1 MTENAIF
8 SLVGQSPFVLGQT
21 HRFAPGPLYGSA
33 LNLDSSIDVYA
44 FVRFNNGFTPSEL
57 IQQYM
62 TGWTVKEDQD
72 RHSRWHGRNAT
83 WFDVLTN
90 KISVDRS
97 SVGNALYLVLNLATK
112 GAAPVG
118 KNYAKIDEWALTQK
132 HRSQDTQQSQPIP
145 SPQNA
150 PSMDAQTLYQMQMH
164 QLQQQQ
170 QQQQQFQQAQPQMQM
185 GVGLG
190 ISQPNMQM
198 GMLNMPNMAMQNPMN
213 STMGMGY
220 VPQNMG
226 NPQSMQM
233 MMNMMPNQMMMN
245 PMVNPNTQMMGNVA
259 LSSNQQMMGG
269 AMLNPSQQMMGNS
282 MLNPGQQMMANSMM
296 NTNAQMMGMQGTN
309 PMNMNNQML
318 SQMNQN
324 HMQNQMNPNSG
335 YPNQ

>member
-44 FVRFNNGFTPSEL
+44 FVRFNNGFTPAEL

-118 KNYAKIDEWALTQK
+118 KNYAKIDEWASTQK
-132 HRSQDTQQSQPIP
+132 HRSQDGQGAQTKQ
-145 SPQNA
+145 SPQTLQ
-150 PSMDAQTLYQMQMH
+150 SVDAQTLHQMQM
-164 QLQQQQ
+164 QQMQ
-170 QQQQQFQQAQPQMQM
+170 QQQQQFQQPQSQMQM
-185 GVGLG
+185 GIGLG
-190 ISQPNMQM
+190 ISQPSMQM
-198 GMLNMPNMAMQNPMN
+198 GMLNLPNMGMQTQLN
-213 STMGMGY
+213 SNVGMGY
-220 VPQNMG
+220 VSPNMG
-226 NPQSMQM
+226 NPQTMQM
-233 MMNMMPNQMMMN
+233 MSMMPNQMMGN
-245 PMVNPNTQMMGNVA
+245 PMIHATTQMMGNA
-259 LSSNQQMMGG
+259 PNQQMV
-269 AMLNPSQQMMGNS
+269 S
-282 MLNPGQQMMANSMM
+282 QQMMANNMMNPNQHMFANSMM
-296 NTNAQMMGMQGTN
+296 NANPQMMGMQGTN
-309 PMNMNNQML
+309 PMMMNNQM

-324 HMQNQMNPNSG
+324 HMQYQMNPNSG
-335 YPNQ
+335 YQNQ